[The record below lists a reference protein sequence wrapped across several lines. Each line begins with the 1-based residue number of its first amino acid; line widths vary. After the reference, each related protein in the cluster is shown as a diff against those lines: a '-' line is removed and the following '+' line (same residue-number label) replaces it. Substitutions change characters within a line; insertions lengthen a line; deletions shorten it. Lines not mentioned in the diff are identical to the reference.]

1 MGGIFSKP
9 KAPPMSPRIDENQ
22 EAERKRI
29 AEEKRTKQRQLQARM
44 RARRKGGLR
53 MLLSEERED
62 AYQGLGSTD
71 TLG

>member
-1 MGGIFSKP
+1 MGGFFSKP
-9 KAPPMSPRIDENQ
+9 KIAAPSRRVDDNQ

-53 MLLSEERED
+53 MLLSEEREN
-62 AYQGLGSTD
+62 ASQGLGSTD
-71 TLG
+71 SLG